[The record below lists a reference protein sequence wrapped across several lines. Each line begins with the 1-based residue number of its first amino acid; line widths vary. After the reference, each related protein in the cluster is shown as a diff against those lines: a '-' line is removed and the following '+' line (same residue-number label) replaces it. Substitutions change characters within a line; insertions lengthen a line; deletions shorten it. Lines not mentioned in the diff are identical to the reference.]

1 MVEDEYRGVQAR
13 YYEQYFTGVN
23 GDVEFYVGLAVE
35 TGPPVLELGCG
46 TGRILIETARAG
58 IASVGVDLSLPM
70 LRQARHNLAVA
81 EVANRTSIVLAD
93 MRSFQLRSSFS
104 LATIPY
110 RAFQHLL
117 TPADQCQ
124 ALTSIHNHLAP
135 GGLLA
140 LNIFEPTVLLAAF
153 GWKGEEGAPKKD
165 VEFIDPQTGRE
176 IEVWYTRS
184 YDPLAQL
191 MIQEM
196 SYRVEKSGADVSR
209 IEENARLTLRYTYR
223 YEMEHLLHLC
233 GFKVKA
239 LYGDFGGGR
248 YPGTGEQIWIAQRV

>member
-23 GDVEFYVGLAVE
+23 GDVEFYVALAEE
-35 TGPPVLELGCG
+35 TGSPVLELGCG
-46 TGRILIETARAG
+46 AGRILIETARAG

-81 EVANRTSIVLAD
+81 EVANRTAIVLAD

-110 RAFQHLL
+110 RGFQHLL

-124 ALTSIHNHLAP
+124 ALTSIHNHLEP

-248 YPGTGEQIWIAQRV
+248 YPRHW